1 MPGTSTQGTK
11 GQPSTA
17 DETRDSSQA
26 GSRKTAEQ
34 LLKRSLHNALVQ
46 PAIVSDS
53 DSDDT
58 IPAPTEEEIELR
70 MAAARA
76 RRELSKGSVS
86 KQSKQSK

>member
-17 DETRDSSQA
+17 NETRDSSQA
-26 GSRKTAEQ
+26 GPRKTAEQ
-34 LLKRSLHNALVQ
+34 LLKRSLHDALVQ

-58 IPAPTEEEIELR
+58 IPALTEEEMER
-70 MAAARA
+70 RRAAARA
-76 RRELSKGSVS
+76 RRGLSKDSVS
-86 KQSKQSK
+86 KKSK

>member
-17 DETRDSSQA
+17 NETRDSSQA

-58 IPAPTEEEIELR
+58 VPALTEEEMER
-70 MAAARA
+70 RRAAARA
-76 RRELSKGSVS
+76 RRERSKGSVS
-86 KQSKQSK
+86 NKSK